1 MKKFLQKKMKRRKT
15 KLKEIELSKLDPDAN
30 NLDQSF
36 AMNLVDDSDLSD
48 SDMDF
53 DFENGE
59 IDLYGIASDESDDDV
74 MSISETSSEDS
85 DEGENSEIYDP
96 DEDIG
101 EKNGNFDKMKKS
113 VLKASVLKNQKARKR
128 ATSKI
133 RERLTNVQNNLI
145 FEIVSQNKFSSIRV

>member
-1 MKKFLQKKMKRRKT
+1 MQKKMKRRKT